1 MFVQSFDFAKLRH
14 DNNDIETLKSLRTYG
29 QDKNE
34 SYVKLCKLNLA
45 IHGITGPV
53 TQGVSYYDNPYESKG
68 KFDFVIANPP
78 FNISEIDTAKL
89 ENNDI
94 YDYGIPSVNNANY
107 LWIQL
112 FLNSLNDTGR
122 A

>member
-1 MFVQSFDFAKLRH
+1 MFVQSFDHAKLSH
-14 DNNDIETLKSLRTYG
+14 HNSDIETMKSLRTYG

-34 SYVKLCKLNLA
+34 NYVRLCKLNLA
-45 IHGITGPV
+45 IHGISGSV
-53 TQGVSYYDNPYESKG
+53 AQGISYYDNNFKSKHD
-68 KFDFVIANPP
+68 FDYVLANPP
-78 FNISEIDTAKL
+78 FNNSGIDGKKL
-89 ENNDI
+89 ENNDM
-94 YDYGIPSVNNANY
+94 YDYGVPSVDNANY